1 MTIPLVNLTR
11 QYEAIKDE
19 VMASIKRVVESSA
32 FILGEEVKQ
41 FEEEF
46 ASFCGAK
53 YAIGVSS
60 GSAALHLA
68 LIACEVGEGDEV
80 ITTPYTFIAT
90 TEAISRVGGKIV
102 FVDIDSKDYNIDVS
116 KIEEKITERTKAI
129 LPVHLYGHPAD
140 MDPIMEIAEKYNLKV
155 IEDAAQA
162 HGATYSAN
170 STACETALPEN
181 RHCSTVFYRAL
192 SCKSRIRPGRTRAER
207 RVGSIGDINCFSF
220 YPGKN
225 LGAYGD
231 GGMVVTDDDEM
242 ANKVKLLRNHGR
254 REKYEH
260 LIEGYNYRLDAMQAA
275 ILKVKLAR
283 LNEWNE
289 ARRAR
294 AKLYND
300 LLADTAVITP
310 LEREYAKHV
319 YHLYVVRTKER
330 DKLKEHLKAR
340 GIATGLH
347 YPIPLHLQEAYS
359 HLGYKKGDF
368 PIAEEIS
375 QEILSMPMF
384 PELTDEELKTIVN
397 AINEQIIYSH
407 PSL

>member
-1 MTIPLVNLTR
+1 MTIPLVDLKK
-11 QYEAIKDE
+11 QYIAIKDE
-19 VMASIKRVVESSA
+19 ILTAIKRVMENAS
-32 FILGEEVKQ
+32 FILGKEVEE

-46 ASFCGAK
+46 ASFCGVK

-68 LIACEVGEGDEV
+68 LIACGVKEGDEV

-90 TEAISRVGGKIV
+90 TEAISRVRAKIA
-102 FVDIDSKDYNIDVS
+102 FVDINSQDYNMDVS
-116 KIEEKITERTKAI
+116 KIEEKITEKTKAI

-140 MDPIMEIAEKYNLKV
+140 MDSIMEIAVKYNLKV

-162 HGATYSAN
+162 HGAS
-170 STACETALPEN
+170 
-181 RHCSTVFYRAL
+181 YR
-192 SCKSRIRPGRTRAER
+192 SRSGSGYPAQAER
-207 RVGSIGDINCFSF
+207 RVGSVGDVGCFSF

-231 GGMVVTDDDEM
+231 GGMIVTNDEEI
-242 ANKVKLLRNHGR
+242 AGKIRLLRNHGR

-260 LIEGYNYRLDAMQAA
+260 LIEGYNYRLDALQAA

-289 ARRAR
+289 ARRSR

-300 LLADTAVITP
+300 LLAGTNIITP

-319 YHLYVVRTKER
+319 YHLYVIRTKER
-330 DKLKEHLKAR
+330 DELRKHLETKGA
-340 GIATGLH
+340 ATGLH
-347 YPIPLHLQEAYS
+347 YPIPLHLQRAYS

-368 PIAEEIS
+368 PVAEEVS
-375 QEILSMPMF
+375 QEILSLPMF
-384 PELTDEELKTIVN
+384 PELTDEELRTIANV
-397 AINEQIIYSH
+397 IRDFGTIH
-407 PSL
+407 KHR

>member
-1 MTIPLVNLTR
+1 MTIPLVNLAR
-11 QYEAIKDE
+11 QYETIKDK
-19 VMASIKRVVESSA
+19 VMASIKRVLESSA

-60 GSAALHLA
+60 GSSALHLA
-68 LIACEVGEGDEV
+68 LIACGVKEGDEV

-90 TEAISRVGGKIV
+90 TEAISRVGAKIV
-102 FVDIDSKDYNIDVS
+102 FVDIDQRDYNIDVS

-140 MDPIMEIAEKYNLKV
+140 MDAILKIAKKYGLKV

-162 HGATYSAN
+162 HGAVY
-170 STACETALPEN
+170 
-181 RHCSTVFYRAL
+181 
-192 SCKSRIRPGRTRAER
+192 KSQGGSGDLLQVER
-207 RVGSIGDINCFSF
+207 KVGGIGDVGCFSF

-231 GGMVVTDDDEM
+231 GGMVVTNDGEI
-242 ANKVKLLRNHGR
+242 AHKVKLLRNHGR

-260 LIEGYNYRLDAMQAA
+260 LIEGYNYRLDTLQAA
-275 ILKVKLAR
+275 ILRVKLTR
-283 LNEWNE
+283 LDEWNE
-289 ARRAR
+289 VRRSR

-300 LLADTAVITP
+300 LLSDTDIITP
-310 LEREYAKHV
+310 LQREYAKHV
-319 YHLYVVRTKER
+319 YHLYVIRTKER
-330 DKLKEHLKAR
+330 DKLGKHLESR

-359 HLGYKKGDF
+359 HLGYKRGDF
-368 PIAEEIS
+368 PAAERCSREV
-375 QEILSMPMF
+375 LSLPIF
-384 PELTDEELKTIVN
+384 PELTEQELKRIATVIKKN
-397 AINEQIIYSH
+397 LTPQSTQRMTENT
-407 PSL
+407 

>member
-140 MDPIMEIAEKYNLKV
+140 MDPVMEIAAKYNLKV

-162 HGATYSAN
+162 HGAAY
-170 STACETALPEN
+170 
-181 RHCSTVFYRAL
+181 
-192 SCKSRIRPGRTRAER
+192 KSRIRPGRTRAER

-397 AINEQIIYSH
+397 AINEQIIYSG
-407 PSL
+407 PGL

>member
-162 HGATYSAN
+162 HGAAY
-170 STACETALPEN
+170 
-181 RHCSTVFYRAL
+181 
-192 SCKSRIRPGRTRAER
+192 KSRIRPGRTRAER

-231 GGMVVTDDDEM
+231 GGMVVTGDDEM

-260 LIEGYNYRLDAMQAA
+260 LIEGYNYRLDALQAA

-289 ARRAR
+289 ARRTR

-300 LLADTAVITP
+300 LLADAAVITP

-368 PIAEEIS
+368 P
-375 QEILSMPMF
+375 
-384 PELTDEELKTIVN
+384 
-397 AINEQIIYSH
+397 
-407 PSL
+407 